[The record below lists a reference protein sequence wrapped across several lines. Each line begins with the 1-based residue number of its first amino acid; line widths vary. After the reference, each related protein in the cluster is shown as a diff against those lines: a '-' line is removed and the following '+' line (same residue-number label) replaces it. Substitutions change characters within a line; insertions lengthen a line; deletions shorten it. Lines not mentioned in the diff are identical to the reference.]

1 MPGYL
6 PSANQALRGNPR
18 HLQWQRRKARDAA
31 RQAFLDALPASP
43 SAADFAELEGPFVLG
58 FERRT
63 CQPMDLRNLSA
74 AYKALEDQVVESGF
88 LPDDTPDI
96 VVATPVRQVRVR
108 KRNLTGSLLVLA
120 PDREEWAEARAT
132 LDAIFE

>member
-1 MPGYL
+1 
-6 PSANQALRGNPR
+6 
-18 HLQWQRRKARDAA
+18 
-31 RQAFLDALPASP
+31 
-43 SAADFAELEGPFVLG
+43 
-58 FERRT
+58 
-63 CQPMDLRNLSA
+63 
-74 AYKALEDQVVESGF
+74 VVESGF

-108 KRNLTGSLLVLA
+108 KRNLTGSLLVLT